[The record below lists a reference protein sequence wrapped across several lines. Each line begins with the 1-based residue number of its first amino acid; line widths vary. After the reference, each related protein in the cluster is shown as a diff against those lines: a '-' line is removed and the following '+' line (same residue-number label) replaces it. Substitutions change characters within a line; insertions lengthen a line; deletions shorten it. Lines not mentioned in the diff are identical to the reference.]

1 MLSRLLA
8 LFSRGRLTRE
18 FDREIE
24 DHMAMLRER
33 YLRQGM
39 TPAEADLAARRQF
52 GGTAQV
58 KETHHDHTGFPRLEN
73 LLQDILY
80 GMRALRRS
88 PGFTAVAVFSLA
100 LGIGANTAIYSVI
113 NAILLRAL
121 PVADPE
127 RLVVV
132 AVPFVKRGE
141 LSYNQSF
148 SYPQYRHLRDH
159 SKLLESV
166 ICFRTHSF
174 SVSTGGSTE
183 LATGALVSGNYFP
196 TLGVEPALGTAIDPS
211 DDIKPGSGGARGPV
225 VVLGYRFWVRRF
237 GANPAVVG
245 RTIDVNGYPF
255 TIAGVAPP
263 GFTGTEVGE
272 TADVFAPMMM
282 QSVLAPENRNALEQ
296 RRNVWLRVMGRLKP
310 DNGTDNGPRQAE
322 AEMTLLYQQFR
333 QDDNGASGLTEARK
347 RAIREMRI
355 ALLPGATGI
364 SGLRKQYGTLLVI
377 LMVVVGVVLLI
388 ACANVANLAL
398 ARAAGRQRELAVRLA
413 LGATRQ
419 RLLALLLTESLLL
432 SAAGTALG
440 ILLSRWARDLVVRA
454 LIPTESLD
462 VSLDAHVL
470 AVTIAVGLAAGVLFG
485 LAPALQSGRAMLG
498 RPIGLPMR
506 RLARTLVSAQVALSV
521 ILLIGAGLFLR
532 TLVNLRS
539 VDPGFTRQ
547 NILLASTNPSLN
559 GYTPERGKQ
568 FYANLLDAVRG
579 IPGVRS
585 ATLADSNPLNNHTFW
600 DFYLGNAQSLSTQVT
615 SIAPEYF
622 ATMNIRILLG
632 RDIAGQDLDSAPK
645 VAVVNE
651 AFARQYFPTESAIG
665 KRFGLNRNE
674 SDIEIVGVVQDS
686 KYQGLREPAP
696 GPMLYVSYR
705 QFRLFDA
712 MIVHA
717 RTAGNS
723 APVVAALRE
732 QVRRLDPNLPVYN
745 IHTVEEQID
754 SSLAGENLMATV
766 AALFALLALTLSA
779 AGVYG
784 VMAYAVSRRT
794 REVGIRVAL
803 GAGYGSIVQLIL
815 RDAAVLIAGGI
826 LVGVPVAYA
835 LARLAVSRFFGVTP
849 GDATSITLAAVAL
862 SVAGLLAAWIPA
874 RRAARVDP
882 MVALRA
888 E

>member
-8 LFSRGRLTRE
+8 LFSRGRLARE

-24 DHMAMLRER
+24 DHLAMLRER

-39 TPAEADLAARRQF
+39 TPAEADLASRRQF
-52 GGTAQV
+52 GGIVQV
-58 KETHHDHTGFPRLEN
+58 KETHRDHMGFPRLEN

-88 PGFTAVAVFSLA
+88 PGFTAVAVLSLA

-159 SKLLESV
+159 SKLLDSV

-183 LATGALVSGNYFP
+183 LTTGALVSGNYFS
-196 TLGVEPALGTAIDPS
+196 TLGVRPALGTAIDPS
-211 DDIKPGSGGARGPV
+211 DDLKPGSGGARGPV
-225 VVLGYRFWVRRF
+225 VVLGYRFWTRRL
-237 GANPAVVG
+237 GANPAVIG
-245 RTIDVNGYPF
+245 QTIDVNGYPF
-255 TIAGVAPP
+255 TIAGVAPQ
-263 GFTGTEVGE
+263 GFAGTEVGE

-310 DNGTDNGPRQAE
+310 ENGPDNGPRQVE
-322 AEMTLLYQQFR
+322 AELTLLYQQFR
-333 QDDNGASGLTEARK
+333 QDDNGVSGLTEARK

-432 SAAGTALG
+432 AGAGTALG
-440 ILLSRWARDLVVRA
+440 LLLSRWARDLVVRA
-454 LIPTESLD
+454 LIPTENLD

-470 AVTIAVGLAAGVLFG
+470 GVTIAVGLAAGVLFG

-498 RPIGLPMR
+498 RPTGLPMR

-539 VDPGFTRQ
+539 VDPGFMRQ
-547 NILLASTNPSLN
+547 NILLASTNPNLN
-559 GYTPERGKQ
+559 GYAPERAKQ

-585 ATLADSNPLNNHTFW
+585 ATLADSSPLNNHTFW
-600 DFYLGNAQSLSTQVT
+600 DVYFGAQSSTVQVT
-615 SIAPEYF
+615 SIASEYF

-632 RDIAGQDLDSAPK
+632 RDISGQDLDSAPK

-651 AFARQYFPTESAIG
+651 AFARQFFPNENAVG

-717 RTAGNS
+717 RTAGNP
-723 APVVAALRE
+723 APLVAALRE

-766 AALFALLALTLSA
+766 ALLFALLALTLSA

-803 GAGYGSIVQLIL
+803 GAGYSSIVQLIL

-849 GDATSITLAAVAL
+849 GDAASIALAAGTL
-862 SVAGLLAAWIPA
+862 SVAGILAAWIPA

-882 MVALRA
+882 MVALRTD
-888 E
+888 

>member
-1 MLSRLLA
+1 MFARLFA
-8 LFSRGRLTRE
+8 LFSRGRLERE
-18 FDREIE
+18 FESEIE
-24 DHMAMLRER
+24 DHLALLRER
-33 YLRQGM
+33 YFRQGM

-52 GGTAQV
+52 GGIVQI
-58 KETHHDHTGFPRLEN
+58 KETHRDHTGFPRLEN
-73 LLQDILY
+73 LLQDVLY

-88 PGFTAVAVFSLA
+88 PGFTTVAVLSLA
-100 LGIGANTAIYSVI
+100 LGIGANTAIYSVM
-113 NAILLRAL
+113 NAVLLRAL
-121 PVADPE
+121 PVAAPE
-127 RLVVV
+127 RLVV
-132 AVPFVKRGE
+132 AAIPFVKRGE

-148 SYPQYRHLRDH
+148 SYPQYRQLRDH
-159 SKLLESV
+159 GKLLDSV

-174 SVSTGGSTE
+174 SVSTSGSTE
-183 LATGALVSGNYFP
+183 LATGVLVSGNYFS
-196 TLGVEPALGTAIDPS
+196 TLGVRPTLGTAIDPS
-211 DDIKPGSGGARGPV
+211 DDVKPGSGGARGPV
-225 VVLGYRFWVRRF
+225 VVLSYRFWVRRF
-237 GANPAVVG
+237 GSNPAAVG
-245 RTIDVNGYPF
+245 QSIDVNGYPF
-255 TIAGVAPP
+255 TIAGVAPE

-296 RRNVWLRVMGRLKP
+296 PRNVWLRIMGRLKP
-310 DNGTDNGPRQAE
+310 DSDPRQAE
-322 AEMTLLYQQFR
+322 AELTLIYQQFR
-333 QDDNGASGLTEARK
+333 QGDNGASGLTDARK

-432 SAAGTALG
+432 SGAGTMLG
-440 ILLSRWARDLVVRA
+440 LLLSRWARDLVVRA

-498 RPIGLPMR
+498 RPTGLPMR

-547 NILLASTNPSLN
+547 NILLASTNPNLN
-559 GYTPERGKQ
+559 GYAPERGKQ

-585 ATLADSNPLNNHTFW
+585 ASLADSNPLNNHTFW
-600 DFYLGNAQSLSTQVT
+600 DFYLDAQPLSTQVT

-632 RDIAGQDLDSAPK
+632 RDISGQDLDAAPK

-651 AFARQYFPTESAIG
+651 AFARQYFPNESAVG
-665 KRFGLNRNE
+665 KRFGLNRNQ

-717 RTAGNS
+717 RTAGNP

-732 QVRRLDPNLPVYN
+732 QVHRLDPNLPVYN

-766 AALFALLALTLSA
+766 ALLFALLALTLSA

-815 RDAAVLIAGGI
+815 RDAAVLIGGGI
-826 LVGVPVAYA
+826 LAGVPVAYA

-849 GDATSITLAAVAL
+849 GDAPSIALAAVIL

-882 MVALRA
+882 MVALRT